1 MAIGPGRSGRCRRA
15 VRPRGASSAAG
26 FHPPRCGARRRSA
39 ARPWARGRRRCRR
52 RSTSRRG
59 SRAPPP
65 PIAPGRPG
73 SPGRARSRCGRRSC
87 RPGPRPPTIRARRAA
102 STSRPVGVLLLEA
115 AARRLRARILCEGAR
130 NAPGRPDLRRPIY
143 RSSEYRRRPPTS
155 RFVRGPRGHHQPR
168 MRALST
174 WIVASFAV
182 LLCVPAGVLAAEPG
196 GPTAPGSESVTR
208 VIVRFAA
215 DQSTQERADL
225 RARAEVERD
234 ATLPVRG
241 LELVDPK
248 PGVSVGAAVADLEGM
263 DGVVYAEPDRVVR
276 QTAMPNDP
284 LLSYEWDMTAIR
296 APEAWDVTTG
306 SAQVPVAVVDTGIDA
321 THPDLAANLWTNPG
335 ESGGGRETNGLDD
348 DGNGRIDD
356 VHGWDFVDH
365 DAQPQDGNGHG
376 THVAGTIA
384 ARGNDASG
392 VAGLNWS
399 SALMPLRVL
408 GNDGSGYVSD
418 AITAYTYAARNGA
431 RVVNASLGGAEL
443 LARRARR
450 PRRGAQHA
458 LRRGRR
464 QRRRRQRRHARV
476 PVRLRPRQRRLR
488 RRQRPRRRARVV
500 LELRRRQRRP
510 RRARRRHRQHVARR
524 ALRAARRHL
533 DGDPAR
539 RRRGRAAARA
549 RRRAHRRRPA
559 RRAAEQRAPVA
570 RARRPR
576 RHRWPPR
583 RRRGPLR
590 AARRRRARAGAR
602 RRRPSRR
609 RADAA
614 AARPSTAP
622 RPASRCA
629 STAGRCA
636 PCASAACAS
645 RSAPR
650 RPAAR
655 ASTSASTRAARGACT

>member
-1 MAIGPGRSGRCRRA
+1 
-15 VRPRGASSAAG
+15 
-26 FHPPRCGARRRSA
+26 
-39 ARPWARGRRRCRR
+39 
-52 RSTSRRG
+52 
-59 SRAPPP
+59 
-65 PIAPGRPG
+65 
-73 SPGRARSRCGRRSC
+73 
-87 RPGPRPPTIRARRAA
+87 
-102 STSRPVGVLLLEA
+102 
-115 AARRLRARILCEGAR
+115 
-130 NAPGRPDLRRPIY
+130 
-143 RSSEYRRRPPTS
+143 
-155 RFVRGPRGHHQPR
+155 

-321 THPDLAANLWTNPG
+321 THPDLAANLWTNQG

-376 THVAGTIA
+376 THVSGTIA

-399 SALMPLRVL
+399 SAIMPLRVL

-431 RVVNASLGGAEL
+431 RVVNASLGGPSFSRAERDALAAAPNTLFVVAAGNDGANNDARPEYPCDYDLANVVCVAASGHDDALASFSNYGPANVDLAAPGVDIASTWPGGRYALLDGTSMATPHVAGAAALL
-443 LARRARR
+443 LAHDGSLTVAGLRAALLSSVQPVAALAGRVASGGRLDVAAALSVPPAPPPAAPVTAAGASPVAAPIAAASAVDRTAPGVSLRIDREKLRTMRVRGLRLAVGASEACRASVDVRVDARSARR
-450 PRRGAQHA
+450 LHLASRT
-458 LRRGRR
+458 LGRASAR
-464 QRRRRQRRHARV
+464 LDSAGRKAVTVRVAARV
-476 PVRLRPRQRRLR
+476 
-488 RRQRPRRRARVV
+488 A
-500 LELRRRQRRP
+500 
-510 RRARRRHRQHVARR
+510 R
-524 ALRAARRHL
+524 ALRTAARLRVVAHVVAV
-533 DGDPAR
+533 DAAGN
-539 RRRGRAAARA
+539 RRGTERAATLTALTA
-549 RRRAHRRRPA
+549 SGAGS
-559 RRAAEQRAPVA
+559 QAP
-570 RARRPR
+570 P
-576 RHRWPPR
+576 RWP
-583 RRRGPLR
+583 
-590 AARRRRARAGAR
+590 
-602 RRRPSRR
+602 
-609 RADAA
+609 
-614 AARPSTAP
+614 
-622 RPASRCA
+622 
-629 STAGRCA
+629 
-636 PCASAACAS
+636 S

-650 RPAAR
+650 RLGTLLVATPAAR
-655 ASTSASTRAARGACT
+655 PCLLLTTLRSPRCRRW